1 MSYDVDASI
10 GGKLAQI
17 GSRLV
22 DAASA
27 TMADRFFSAF
37 AADLAAK
44 HPPAAGAAPIA
55 AARAPG
61 FFATLWAFLRRLFAG
76 GG

>member
-1 MSYDVDASI
+1 MLYDVNASI
-10 GGKLAQI
+10 GGKIAQI

-37 AADLAAK
+37 AADLTAK
-44 HPPAAGAAPIA
+44 YPAPAGAPAVVV
-55 AARAPG
+55 ARPG
-61 FFATLWAFLRRLFAG
+61 FFATLWAFLKRLFG
-76 GG
+76 GT